1 MTFYYEPQ
9 HGWITCE
16 PSEFLDLAFDRLFS
30 DLEDIITRK
39 DSFDG
44 LVISTYSADPYS
56 DDYSNLDLEEARKV
70 REAAEYEEREFGMFF
85 QELADG
91 GSDLNDPNHY
101 DDDGRFHLI
110 TRSEMGY
117 ED

>member
-1 MTFYYEPQ
+1 MIGMIQYHKDF
-9 HGWITCE
+9 GWLKRAFEDEEELITASILLTTGAE
-16 PSEFLDLAFDRLFS
+16 EFQFR
-30 DLEDIITRK
+30 
-39 DSFDG
+39 
-44 LVISTYSADPYS
+44 TYSADPYS

-70 REAAEYEEREFGMFF
+70 REAAEYEEREFGMFL

>member
-1 MTFYYEPQ
+1 MKFYHEPE

-16 PSEFLDLAFDRLFS
+16 PDDYLSLY
-30 DLEDIITRK
+30 LERSLSNMIEGK
-39 DSFDG
+39 DPNDG

-56 DDYSNLDLEEARKV
+56 DDYSNLDLEEARKA
-70 REAAEYEEREFGMFF
+70 REKAEYEAREFGMFL
-85 QELADG
+85 QEMAEG
-91 GSDLNDPNHY
+91 GSDSNDPNHY

-117 ED
+117 DD